1 MKKRIVKITGMALTL
16 MVLFTGALA
25 PNKAYAADESA
36 KYLKGAKLVVGLD
49 GKNDVG
55 TEVIVA
61 MYTNK
66 KGDQILYINDGKN
79 HAYTSYTTESG
90 YSEDVGCYQ
99 DICINDVPTYRYCV
113 IKNIPYLI
121 TDSADIFTCQYVDA
135 YEMSQIMSYD

>member
-1 MKKRIVKITGMALTL
+1 MAGATLTI
-16 MVLFTGALA
+16 MGPFFNLFTPGTVF
-25 PNKAYAADESA
+25 AADESA
-36 KYLKGAKLVVGLD
+36 KYLAGAKLVVGLD
-49 GKNDVG
+49 GKNDAG

-61 MYTNK
+61 MYNNK
-66 KGDQILYINDGKN
+66 KGDKILYINDGKN

-121 TDSADIFTCQYVDA
+121 TDSADVFTCQYVDA